1 MKTFRIVL
9 CMSKKFH
16 DLVSEA
22 SQIVLGKDKEVRLA
36 ITCMLAG
43 GHLLIEDLPGVG
55 KTTLVQVLG
64 RLTGLKTQRIQFTID
79 LLPADVIGSQIFHP
93 QEHRFSFHQGPLF
106 AQLVMAD
113 ELNRAS
119 PRTQSALL
127 QAMEEGEV
135 SVDGVTHELPT
146 PFFVIATQNP
156 HQQTGTF
163 PLPESQLDRFLMS
176 LELNYAAKEIEVR
189 ILQGQDPRD
198 QLKKLKSLFS
208 PEEFADIL
216 EQVEKVK
223 VSAAVAQYIA
233 ELLER
238 SRRDDFEGAPLSTRA
253 GMSLARAAKAWAFL
267 ENRDY
272 LKPEDIQQILVPVLG
287 HRLGGN
293 HGIKRGREWAL
304 SLQRE
309 TPVPS

>member
-1 MKTFRIVL
+1 
-9 CMSKKFH
+9 MSKKFH

-64 RLTGLKTQRIQFTID
+64 KLTGLKTQRIQFTID

-93 QEHRFSFHQGPLF
+93 QEHRFSFHAGPLF

-135 SVDGVTHELPT
+135 SVDGVTHELPA

-189 ILQGQDPRD
+189 ILQGQDPRE
-198 QLKKLKSLFS
+198 QLRKLKALFLA
-208 PEEFADIL
+208 EEFKNIL
-216 EQVEKVK
+216 EQVEQVK

-238 SRRDDFEGAPLSTRA
+238 SRREDFEGAPLSTRA
-253 GMSLARAAKAWAFL
+253 GMALARAAKAWAFL
-267 ENRDY
+267 EDRDY

-304 SLQRE
+304 ALQRD
-309 TPVPS
+309 TPVPG

>member
-1 MKTFRIVL
+1 MKSFRIVL

-16 DLVSEA
+16 DLVNEA

-135 SVDGVTHELPT
+135 SVDGVSHNLPT
-146 PFFVIATQNP
+146 PC
-156 HQQTGTF
+156 
-163 PLPESQLDRFLMS
+163 FLIGS
-176 LELNYAAKEIEVR
+176 
-189 ILQGQDPRD
+189 
-198 QLKKLKSLFS
+198 
-208 PEEFADIL
+208 
-216 EQVEKVK
+216 
-223 VSAAVAQYIA
+223 
-233 ELLER
+233 
-238 SRRDDFEGAPLSTRA
+238 
-253 GMSLARAAKAWAFL
+253 
-267 ENRDY
+267 
-272 LKPEDIQQILVPVLG
+272 
-287 HRLGGN
+287 
-293 HGIKRGREWAL
+293 
-304 SLQRE
+304 
-309 TPVPS
+309 